1 MIKVCY
7 SELDGPK
14 GLSLRLEAAG
24 HAGYAPAGQDI
35 VCAGASTLMQALVYL
50 LAGEES
56 ARSDAWDEPE
66 GPRLAVAAQA
76 PVAPWVQGAFEL
88 AKAGFTLLAERYP
101 DNLRFAD
108 VSRSGQQSMMDLQLF
123 AEGEAAPALSPE
135 QSRQAVAAGTLK
147 PEAPAA
153 QPEAPRQTP
162 AEPEPQP
169 EEEPDASSEEADSS
183 IESGDASASSSEA
196 AASSKPAA
204 HSTASSHAAS
214 SKPAAHSAASS
225 HAASS
230 SHSAASSHAASSH
243 AASSHAASSS
253 TSASSGSS
261 HTTETTDAKINAYV
275 RRLRNLQKRSSKK
288 LYQTASSAYSEYMEH
303 PVEERNLAL
312 KVSIVLGKTME
323 LTKLQNECDKEFK
336 EIVTEL
342 RQYLRENGYD
352 QSIADAAEKEY
363 KEEKDAMIKELT
375 NVTYSQVTGKGEG
388 AKWLQEHADMGQ

>member
-1 MIKVCY
+1 
-7 SELDGPK
+7 
-14 GLSLRLEAAG
+14 
-24 HAGYAPAGQDI
+24 
-35 VCAGASTLMQALVYL
+35 MQKHTKQLIA
-50 LAGEES
+50 
-56 ARSDAWDEPE
+56 
-66 GPRLAVAAQA
+66 AVALLLIAAVPLALHIANADPTDEAVASAAASSSEAQA
-76 PVAPWVQGAFEL
+76 
-88 AKAGFTLLAERYP
+88 
-101 DNLRFAD
+101 
-108 VSRSGQQSMMDLQLF
+108 
-123 AEGEAAPALSPE
+123 
-135 QSRQAVAAGTLK
+135 
-147 PEAPAA
+147 EAPVSSSAA
-153 QPEAPRQTP
+153 SAADSTS
-162 AEPEPQP
+162 EPEPQP
-169 EEEPDASSEEADSS
+169 EEEPDASSEEVDSS
-183 IESGDASASSSEA
+183 AESGDASASSSEA
-196 AASSKPAA
+196 
-204 HSTASSHAAS
+204 AAS

-230 SHSAASSHAASSH
+230 SHSAASSHAASS
-243 AASSHAASSS
+243 SHSASSS

-261 HTTETTDAKINAYV
+261 HTTETTDAKVNAYV

-323 LTKLQNECDKEFK
+323 LTKLQSECDKEFK

-388 AKWLQEHADMGQ
+388 GKWLQEHADMGQ

>member
-1 MIKVCY
+1 
-7 SELDGPK
+7 
-14 GLSLRLEAAG
+14 
-24 HAGYAPAGQDI
+24 
-35 VCAGASTLMQALVYL
+35 MQKHTKQLIA
-50 LAGEES
+50 
-56 ARSDAWDEPE
+56 
-66 GPRLAVAAQA
+66 AVA
-76 PVAPWVQGAFEL
+76 
-88 AKAGFTLLAERYP
+88 LL
-101 DNLRFAD
+101 L
-108 VSRSGQQSMMDLQLF
+108 
-123 AEGEAAPALSPE
+123 
-135 QSRQAVAAGTLK
+135 VAAVPLGLHIANADPTD
-147 PEAPAA
+147 EVTVSAA
-153 QPEAPRQTP
+153 ASSSEEQAEVPVSSSA
-162 AEPEPQP
+162 ASAADSISEPEPQP

-183 IESGDASASSSEA
+183 AESGDASASSSEA
-196 AASSKPAA
+196 VASSKPAA
-204 HSTASSHAAS
+204 HSASSSHAAS

-230 SHSAASSHAASSH
+230 SHSAASSHAASS
-243 AASSHAASSS
+243 SSSSS
-253 TSASSGSS
+253 TSALSGSS

-323 LTKLQNECDKEFK
+323 LTKLQSECDKEFK

-388 AKWLQEHADMGQ
+388 GKWLQEHADMGQ

>member
-1 MIKVCY
+1 
-7 SELDGPK
+7 
-14 GLSLRLEAAG
+14 
-24 HAGYAPAGQDI
+24 
-35 VCAGASTLMQALVYL
+35 MQKHTKQLIA
-50 LAGEES
+50 
-56 ARSDAWDEPE
+56 
-66 GPRLAVAAQA
+66 AVALLLIAAVPLALHIANADPTDEVTASVAASSSEAQA
-76 PVAPWVQGAFEL
+76 
-88 AKAGFTLLAERYP
+88 
-101 DNLRFAD
+101 
-108 VSRSGQQSMMDLQLF
+108 
-123 AEGEAAPALSPE
+123 
-135 QSRQAVAAGTLK
+135 
-147 PEAPAA
+147 EAPASSTA
-153 QPEAPRQTP
+153 SAADSTS
-162 AEPEPQP
+162 EPEPQP

-183 IESGDASASSSEA
+183 VESGDASASSSEA

-204 HSTASSHAAS
+204 HSAASSHAAS

-230 SHSAASSHAASSH
+230 SHSAASSHAASS
-243 AASSHAASSS
+243 SSSSS
-253 TSASSGSS
+253 TSALSGSS
-261 HTTETTDAKINAYV
+261 HTTETTDAKVNAYV

-323 LTKLQNECDKEFK
+323 LTKLQSECDKEFK

-388 AKWLQEHADMGQ
+388 GKWLQEHADMGQ

>member
-1 MIKVCY
+1 
-7 SELDGPK
+7 
-14 GLSLRLEAAG
+14 
-24 HAGYAPAGQDI
+24 
-35 VCAGASTLMQALVYL
+35 MQKHTKQLIA
-50 LAGEES
+50 
-56 ARSDAWDEPE
+56 
-66 GPRLAVAAQA
+66 AVALLLIAAVPLALHIANADPTDEVTASAAASSSEEQA
-76 PVAPWVQGAFEL
+76 EVPASSSA
-88 AKAGFTLLAERYP
+88 ASA
-101 DNLRFAD
+101 AD
-108 VSRSGQQSMMDLQLF
+108 STS
-123 AEGEAAPALSPE
+123 
-135 QSRQAVAAGTLK
+135 
-147 PEAPAA
+147 
-153 QPEAPRQTP
+153 
-162 AEPEPQP
+162 EPEPQP

-183 IESGDASASSSEA
+183 AESGDASASSSEA
-196 AASSKPAA
+196 AASSKPA
-204 HSTASSHAAS
+204 SSHAAS
-214 SKPAAHSAASS
+214 SKP
-225 HAASS
+225 AASS
-230 SHSAASSHAASSH
+230 SHSAASSHAASS
-243 AASSHAASSS
+243 SHSASSS

-261 HTTETTDAKINAYV
+261 HTTETTDAKVNAYV

-388 AKWLQEHADMGQ
+388 GKWLEEHADMGQ

>member
-1 MIKVCY
+1 MQKHTKQLIAALALLLIAAVPLALHIANADSTDETVASAAASS
-7 SELDGPK
+7 SE
-14 GLSLRLEAAG
+14 
-24 HAGYAPAGQDI
+24 
-35 VCAGASTLMQALVYL
+35 
-50 LAGEES
+50 
-56 ARSDAWDEPE
+56 
-66 GPRLAVAAQA
+66 AQA
-76 PVAPWVQGAFEL
+76 
-88 AKAGFTLLAERYP
+88 
-101 DNLRFAD
+101 
-108 VSRSGQQSMMDLQLF
+108 
-123 AEGEAAPALSPE
+123 
-135 QSRQAVAAGTLK
+135 
-147 PEAPAA
+147 EAPVSSSAA
-153 QPEAPRQTP
+153 SAADSTS
-162 AEPEPQP
+162 EPEPQP

-183 IESGDASASSSEA
+183 AESGDASASSSEA
-196 AASSKPAA
+196 AASSA
-204 HSTASSHAAS
+204 ASSHAAS

-230 SHSAASSHAASSH
+230 SHSAASSHAASS
-243 AASSHAASSS
+243 SSSSS

-261 HTTETTDAKINAYV
+261 HTTETTDAKVNAYV

-323 LTKLQNECDKEFK
+323 LTKLQSECDKEFK

>member
-1 MIKVCY
+1 
-7 SELDGPK
+7 
-14 GLSLRLEAAG
+14 
-24 HAGYAPAGQDI
+24 
-35 VCAGASTLMQALVYL
+35 MQKHTKQLIA
-50 LAGEES
+50 
-56 ARSDAWDEPE
+56 
-66 GPRLAVAAQA
+66 AVALLLIAA
-76 PVAPWVQGAFEL
+76 VPL
-88 AKAGFTLLAERYP
+88 ALHIA
-101 DNLRFAD
+101 NAD
-108 VSRSGQQSMMDLQLF
+108 PTD
-123 AEGEAAPALSPE
+123 E
-135 QSRQAVAAGTLK
+135 AVASAAASSSEEQA
-147 PEAPAA
+147 EAPASSA
-153 QPEAPRQTP
+153 ASAAASTG
-162 AEPEPQP
+162 EPEPQP

-183 IESGDASASSSEA
+183 AESGDASASSSEA

-204 HSTASSHAAS
+204 HSAASSHAAS
-214 SKPAAHSAASS
+214 SKSAAHSAASS
-225 HAASS
+225 HASSS
-230 SHSAASSHAASSH
+230 SHSAASSH
-243 AASSHAASSS
+243 ASSHAASSS

-261 HTTETTDAKINAYV
+261 HTTETTDAKVNAYV

-323 LTKLQNECDKEFK
+323 LTKLQSECDKEFK

-388 AKWLQEHADMGQ
+388 GKWLQEHADMGQ

>member
-1 MIKVCY
+1 
-7 SELDGPK
+7 
-14 GLSLRLEAAG
+14 
-24 HAGYAPAGQDI
+24 
-35 VCAGASTLMQALVYL
+35 MQKHTKQLIA
-50 LAGEES
+50 
-56 ARSDAWDEPE
+56 
-66 GPRLAVAAQA
+66 AVALLLIAAVPLALHIANADSTDETVASAAASSSEEQAEA
-76 PVAPWVQGAFEL
+76 PVSSSAAS
-88 AKAGFTLLAERYP
+88 A
-101 DNLRFAD
+101 AD
-108 VSRSGQQSMMDLQLF
+108 STS
-123 AEGEAAPALSPE
+123 
-135 QSRQAVAAGTLK
+135 
-147 PEAPAA
+147 
-153 QPEAPRQTP
+153 
-162 AEPEPQP
+162 EPEPQP

-183 IESGDASASSSEA
+183 AESGDASASSSEA
-196 AASSKPAA
+196 AASSA
-204 HSTASSHAAS
+204 ASSHAAS

-230 SHSAASSHAASSH
+230 SHSAASSHAASS
-243 AASSHAASSS
+243 SSSSS
-253 TSASSGSS
+253 TSALSGSS

-323 LTKLQNECDKEFK
+323 LTKLQSECDKEFK

-388 AKWLQEHADMGQ
+388 GKWLEEHADMGQ

>member
-1 MIKVCY
+1 
-7 SELDGPK
+7 
-14 GLSLRLEAAG
+14 
-24 HAGYAPAGQDI
+24 
-35 VCAGASTLMQALVYL
+35 MQKHTKQLIA
-50 LAGEES
+50 
-56 ARSDAWDEPE
+56 
-66 GPRLAVAAQA
+66 AVALLLIAAVPLALHIANADPTDEVTASVAASSSEAQA
-76 PVAPWVQGAFEL
+76 
-88 AKAGFTLLAERYP
+88 
-101 DNLRFAD
+101 
-108 VSRSGQQSMMDLQLF
+108 
-123 AEGEAAPALSPE
+123 
-135 QSRQAVAAGTLK
+135 
-147 PEAPAA
+147 EAPASSA
-153 QPEAPRQTP
+153 ASVAASTSV
-162 AEPEPQP
+162 PEPQP

-183 IESGDASASSSEA
+183 AESGDASASSSEA
-196 AASSKPAA
+196 AASSA
-204 HSTASSHAAS
+204 ASSHAAS

-230 SHSAASSHAASSH
+230 HASSSSHSAASSHAASS
-243 AASSHAASSS
+243 SSSSS

-323 LTKLQNECDKEFK
+323 LTKLQSECDKEFK

-388 AKWLQEHADMGQ
+388 GKWLQEHADMGQ

>member
-1 MIKVCY
+1 MQKHTKQLIAAVVLLLVVAVPLALHIANADPTDEVTASAAASS
-7 SELDGPK
+7 SEEQAEVPV
-14 GLSLRLEAAG
+14 SSSAAS
-24 HAGYAPAGQDI
+24 AAD
-35 VCAGASTLMQALVYL
+35 ST
-50 LAGEES
+50 S
-56 ARSDAWDEPE
+56 
-66 GPRLAVAAQA
+66 
-76 PVAPWVQGAFEL
+76 
-88 AKAGFTLLAERYP
+88 
-101 DNLRFAD
+101 
-108 VSRSGQQSMMDLQLF
+108 
-123 AEGEAAPALSPE
+123 
-135 QSRQAVAAGTLK
+135 
-147 PEAPAA
+147 
-153 QPEAPRQTP
+153 
-162 AEPEPQP
+162 EPEPQP

-183 IESGDASASSSEA
+183 AESGDASASSSEA
-196 AASSKPAA
+196 TASSA
-204 HSTASSHAAS
+204 ASSHAAS

-230 SHSAASSHAASSH
+230 SHSAASSHASSSH

-261 HTTETTDAKINAYV
+261 HTTETTDAKVNAYV

-323 LTKLQNECDKEFK
+323 LTKLQSECDKEFK

-388 AKWLQEHADMGQ
+388 GKWLQEHADMGQ

>member
-1 MIKVCY
+1 
-7 SELDGPK
+7 
-14 GLSLRLEAAG
+14 
-24 HAGYAPAGQDI
+24 
-35 VCAGASTLMQALVYL
+35 MQKHTKQLIA
-50 LAGEES
+50 
-56 ARSDAWDEPE
+56 
-66 GPRLAVAAQA
+66 AVA
-76 PVAPWVQGAFEL
+76 
-88 AKAGFTLLAERYP
+88 LL
-101 DNLRFAD
+101 L
-108 VSRSGQQSMMDLQLF
+108 
-123 AEGEAAPALSPE
+123 
-135 QSRQAVAAGTLK
+135 VAAVPLALHIANADSTD
-147 PEAPAA
+147 ETVASAAASSSEEQAEVPASSA
-153 QPEAPRQTP
+153 ASAADSTS
-162 AEPEPQP
+162 EPEPQP

-183 IESGDASASSSEA
+183 AESGDASASSSEA
-196 AASSKPAA
+196 AASSA
-204 HSTASSHAAS
+204 ASSHAAS

-230 SHSAASSHAASSH
+230 SHSAASSHAASSS
-243 AASSHAASSS
+243 SSHSA
-253 TSASSGSS
+253 SASSGSS

-323 LTKLQNECDKEFK
+323 LTKLQSECDKEFK

-342 RQYLRENGYD
+342 RHYLRENGYD

-388 AKWLQEHADMGQ
+388 GKWLQEHADMGQ

>member
-1 MIKVCY
+1 
-7 SELDGPK
+7 
-14 GLSLRLEAAG
+14 
-24 HAGYAPAGQDI
+24 
-35 VCAGASTLMQALVYL
+35 MQKHTKQLIA
-50 LAGEES
+50 
-56 ARSDAWDEPE
+56 
-66 GPRLAVAAQA
+66 AVALLLIAAVPLALHIANADSTDEVTASVAASSSEAQA
-76 PVAPWVQGAFEL
+76 
-88 AKAGFTLLAERYP
+88 
-101 DNLRFAD
+101 
-108 VSRSGQQSMMDLQLF
+108 
-123 AEGEAAPALSPE
+123 
-135 QSRQAVAAGTLK
+135 
-147 PEAPAA
+147 EAPVSSSAA
-153 QPEAPRQTP
+153 SAADSTS
-162 AEPEPQP
+162 EPEPQP

-183 IESGDASASSSEA
+183 AESGDASASSSEA

-204 HSTASSHAAS
+204 HSASSSH
-214 SKPAAHSAASS
+214 AAHSAASS

-230 SHSAASSHAASSH
+230 SHSAASSHASSSH

-323 LTKLQNECDKEFK
+323 LTKLQSECDKEFK

-342 RQYLRENGYD
+342 RHYLRENGYD

-388 AKWLQEHADMGQ
+388 GKWLQEHADMGQ

>member
-1 MIKVCY
+1 
-7 SELDGPK
+7 
-14 GLSLRLEAAG
+14 
-24 HAGYAPAGQDI
+24 
-35 VCAGASTLMQALVYL
+35 MQKHTKQLIA
-50 LAGEES
+50 
-56 ARSDAWDEPE
+56 
-66 GPRLAVAAQA
+66 AVALLLVVAVPLALHIANADSTDETVASAAASSSEEQA
-76 PVAPWVQGAFEL
+76 EVPASSA
-88 AKAGFTLLAERYP
+88 ASA
-101 DNLRFAD
+101 AD
-108 VSRSGQQSMMDLQLF
+108 STS
-123 AEGEAAPALSPE
+123 
-135 QSRQAVAAGTLK
+135 
-147 PEAPAA
+147 
-153 QPEAPRQTP
+153 
-162 AEPEPQP
+162 EPEPQP

-183 IESGDASASSSEA
+183 AESGDASAFTSEA

-204 HSTASSHAAS
+204 HSASSSHAAS

-230 SHSAASSHAASSH
+230 SHSAASSHAASSS
-243 AASSHAASSS
+243 SSHSASV
-253 TSASSGSS
+253 SSGSS
-261 HTTETTDAKINAYV
+261 HTAETTDAKVNAYV

-323 LTKLQNECDKEFK
+323 LTKLQSECDKEFK

-388 AKWLQEHADMGQ
+388 GKWLQEHADMGQ

>member
-1 MIKVCY
+1 MQKHTKQLIAAVALLLIAAVPLALHIANADSTDETVASAAASS
-7 SELDGPK
+7 SEEQAEVPV
-14 GLSLRLEAAG
+14 SSAVSAA
-24 HAGYAPAGQDI
+24 
-35 VCAGASTLMQALVYL
+35 AST
-50 LAGEES
+50 S
-56 ARSDAWDEPE
+56 
-66 GPRLAVAAQA
+66 
-76 PVAPWVQGAFEL
+76 
-88 AKAGFTLLAERYP
+88 
-101 DNLRFAD
+101 
-108 VSRSGQQSMMDLQLF
+108 
-123 AEGEAAPALSPE
+123 
-135 QSRQAVAAGTLK
+135 
-147 PEAPAA
+147 
-153 QPEAPRQTP
+153 
-162 AEPEPQP
+162 EPEPQP

-183 IESGDASASSSEA
+183 AESGDASASSSEA

-204 HSTASSHAAS
+204 HSAASSHAAS

-230 SHSAASSHAASSH
+230 SHSAASSHAASS
-243 AASSHAASSS
+243 SSS
-253 TSASSGSS
+253 TSALSGSS
-261 HTTETTDAKINAYV
+261 HTTETTDAKVNAYV

-323 LTKLQNECDKEFK
+323 LTKLQSECDKEFQ

-388 AKWLQEHADMGQ
+388 GKWLQEHADMGQ

>member
-1 MIKVCY
+1 
-7 SELDGPK
+7 
-14 GLSLRLEAAG
+14 
-24 HAGYAPAGQDI
+24 
-35 VCAGASTLMQALVYL
+35 MQKHTKQLIA
-50 LAGEES
+50 
-56 ARSDAWDEPE
+56 
-66 GPRLAVAAQA
+66 AVALLLIAAVPLGLHIANADSTDKTVASAAASSSEAQA
-76 PVAPWVQGAFEL
+76 
-88 AKAGFTLLAERYP
+88 
-101 DNLRFAD
+101 
-108 VSRSGQQSMMDLQLF
+108 
-123 AEGEAAPALSPE
+123 
-135 QSRQAVAAGTLK
+135 
-147 PEAPAA
+147 EAPVSSSAA
-153 QPEAPRQTP
+153 SAADSTS
-162 AEPEPQP
+162 EPEPQP

-183 IESGDASASSSEA
+183 VESGDASASSSEA
-196 AASSKPAA
+196 AASSKP
-204 HSTASSHAAS
+204 ASSHAAS

-230 SHSAASSHAASSH
+230 SHSAASSHAASS
-243 AASSHAASSS
+243 SSSSS

-261 HTTETTDAKINAYV
+261 HTTETTDAKVNAYV

-323 LTKLQNECDKEFK
+323 LTKLQSECDKEFK

-388 AKWLQEHADMGQ
+388 GKWLQEHADMGQ

>member
-1 MIKVCY
+1 
-7 SELDGPK
+7 
-14 GLSLRLEAAG
+14 
-24 HAGYAPAGQDI
+24 
-35 VCAGASTLMQALVYL
+35 MQKHTKQLIA
-50 LAGEES
+50 
-56 ARSDAWDEPE
+56 
-66 GPRLAVAAQA
+66 AVALLLIAAVPLALHIANADPTDEVTASAAASSSEEQA
-76 PVAPWVQGAFEL
+76 EVPASSA
-88 AKAGFTLLAERYP
+88 ASA
-101 DNLRFAD
+101 AD
-108 VSRSGQQSMMDLQLF
+108 STR
-123 AEGEAAPALSPE
+123 
-135 QSRQAVAAGTLK
+135 
-147 PEAPAA
+147 
-153 QPEAPRQTP
+153 
-162 AEPEPQP
+162 EPEPQP

-183 IESGDASASSSEA
+183 AESGDASASSSEA

-204 HSTASSHAAS
+204 HSAASSHAAS

-230 SHSAASSHAASSH
+230 SHSAASSHAASS
-243 AASSHAASSS
+243 SSSSS
-253 TSASSGSS
+253 TSALSGSS
-261 HTTETTDAKINAYV
+261 HTTETTDAKVNAYV

-323 LTKLQNECDKEFK
+323 LTKLQSECDKEFK

-363 KEEKDAMIKELT
+363 KEEKDAMVKELT

-388 AKWLQEHADMGQ
+388 GKWLQEHADMGQ

>member
-1 MIKVCY
+1 
-7 SELDGPK
+7 
-14 GLSLRLEAAG
+14 
-24 HAGYAPAGQDI
+24 
-35 VCAGASTLMQALVYL
+35 MQKHTKQLIA
-50 LAGEES
+50 
-56 ARSDAWDEPE
+56 
-66 GPRLAVAAQA
+66 AVA
-76 PVAPWVQGAFEL
+76 
-88 AKAGFTLLAERYP
+88 LL
-101 DNLRFAD
+101 L
-108 VSRSGQQSMMDLQLF
+108 
-123 AEGEAAPALSPE
+123 
-135 QSRQAVAAGTLK
+135 VAAVPLGLHIANADPTD
-147 PEAPAA
+147 EVTVSAA
-153 QPEAPRQTP
+153 ASSSEEQAEVPVSSSAASAADSTS
-162 AEPEPQP
+162 EPEPQP

-183 IESGDASASSSEA
+183 AESGDASASSSEA
-196 AASSKPAA
+196 VASSKPAA
-204 HSTASSHAAS
+204 HSASSSHAAS

-230 SHSAASSHAASSH
+230 SHSAASSHAASS
-243 AASSHAASSS
+243 SSS
-253 TSASSGSS
+253 TSALSGSS

-323 LTKLQNECDKEFK
+323 LTKLQSECDKEFK

-388 AKWLQEHADMGQ
+388 GKWLQEHADMGQ

>member
-1 MIKVCY
+1 
-7 SELDGPK
+7 
-14 GLSLRLEAAG
+14 
-24 HAGYAPAGQDI
+24 
-35 VCAGASTLMQALVYL
+35 MQKHTKQLIA
-50 LAGEES
+50 
-56 ARSDAWDEPE
+56 
-66 GPRLAVAAQA
+66 AVALLLIAAVPLALHIANADSTDETVASAAASSSEAQA
-76 PVAPWVQGAFEL
+76 
-88 AKAGFTLLAERYP
+88 
-101 DNLRFAD
+101 
-108 VSRSGQQSMMDLQLF
+108 
-123 AEGEAAPALSPE
+123 
-135 QSRQAVAAGTLK
+135 
-147 PEAPAA
+147 EAPVSSSAA
-153 QPEAPRQTP
+153 SAADSTS
-162 AEPEPQP
+162 EPEPQP

-183 IESGDASASSSEA
+183 AESGDASASSSEA
-196 AASSKPAA
+196 AASS
-204 HSTASSHAAS
+204 TASSHAAS
-214 SKPAAHSAASS
+214 STPAAHSTASS

-230 SHSAASSHAASSH
+230 SHSAASSHASSSH

-323 LTKLQNECDKEFK
+323 LTKLQSECDKEFK

-342 RQYLRENGYD
+342 RHYLRENGYD

-388 AKWLQEHADMGQ
+388 GKWLQEHADMGQ

>member
-1 MIKVCY
+1 MQKHTKQLIAALALLLVAAVPLGLHIANADPTDEVPASAAASS
-7 SELDGPK
+7 SEEQAEVPV
-14 GLSLRLEAAG
+14 SSAAS
-24 HAGYAPAGQDI
+24 AA
-35 VCAGASTLMQALVYL
+35 ASTSV
-50 LAGEES
+50 
-56 ARSDAWDEPE
+56 
-66 GPRLAVAAQA
+66 
-76 PVAPWVQGAFEL
+76 
-88 AKAGFTLLAERYP
+88 
-101 DNLRFAD
+101 
-108 VSRSGQQSMMDLQLF
+108 
-123 AEGEAAPALSPE
+123 
-135 QSRQAVAAGTLK
+135 
-147 PEAPAA
+147 
-153 QPEAPRQTP
+153 
-162 AEPEPQP
+162 PEPQP

-183 IESGDASASSSEA
+183 VESGDASASSSETT
-196 AASSKPAA
+196 ASSA
-204 HSTASSHAAS
+204 ASSHAAS

-323 LTKLQNECDKEFK
+323 LTKLQSECDKEFK

-388 AKWLQEHADMGQ
+388 GKWLQEHADMGQ

>member
-1 MIKVCY
+1 MQKNTKQVIAAVVLLLIAAVPLGLHIANADPTEEVTASAAASS
-7 SELDGPK
+7 SEAQAEVPV
-14 GLSLRLEAAG
+14 SSSAAS
-24 HAGYAPAGQDI
+24 AA
-35 VCAGASTLMQALVYL
+35 AST
-50 LAGEES
+50 S
-56 ARSDAWDEPE
+56 
-66 GPRLAVAAQA
+66 
-76 PVAPWVQGAFEL
+76 
-88 AKAGFTLLAERYP
+88 
-101 DNLRFAD
+101 
-108 VSRSGQQSMMDLQLF
+108 
-123 AEGEAAPALSPE
+123 
-135 QSRQAVAAGTLK
+135 
-147 PEAPAA
+147 
-153 QPEAPRQTP
+153 
-162 AEPEPQP
+162 EPEPQP

-196 AASSKPAA
+196 AASSA
-204 HSTASSHAAS
+204 ASSHAAS
-214 SKPAAHSAASS
+214 SKSAAHAAASS
-225 HAASS
+225 HASSS
-230 SHSAASSHAASSH
+230 SHSAASSHAASS
-243 AASSHAASSS
+243 SSSSS

-261 HTTETTDAKINAYV
+261 HTTETTDAKVNAYV

-323 LTKLQNECDKEFK
+323 LTKLQSECDKEFK

-388 AKWLQEHADMGQ
+388 GKWLQEHADMGQ

>member
-1 MIKVCY
+1 
-7 SELDGPK
+7 
-14 GLSLRLEAAG
+14 
-24 HAGYAPAGQDI
+24 
-35 VCAGASTLMQALVYL
+35 MQKHTKQLIA
-50 LAGEES
+50 
-56 ARSDAWDEPE
+56 
-66 GPRLAVAAQA
+66 AVA
-76 PVAPWVQGAFEL
+76 
-88 AKAGFTLLAERYP
+88 LL
-101 DNLRFAD
+101 L
-108 VSRSGQQSMMDLQLF
+108 
-123 AEGEAAPALSPE
+123 
-135 QSRQAVAAGTLK
+135 VAAVPLGLHIANADPTD
-147 PEAPAA
+147 EVTVSAA
-153 QPEAPRQTP
+153 ASSSEEQAEVPVSSSAASAADSTS
-162 AEPEPQP
+162 EPEPQP

-183 IESGDASASSSEA
+183 AESGDASASSSEA

-204 HSTASSHAAS
+204 HSASSSHAAS

-230 SHSAASSHAASSH
+230 SHSAASSHAASP
-243 AASSHAASSS
+243 S

-261 HTTETTDAKINAYV
+261 HTTETTDAKVNAYV

-323 LTKLQNECDKEFK
+323 LTKLQSECDKEFK

-388 AKWLQEHADMGQ
+388 GKWLEEHADMGQ

>member
-1 MIKVCY
+1 MQKHTKQLIAAVALLLIAAVPLALHIANADSTDETVASAAASS
-7 SELDGPK
+7 SEAQA
-14 GLSLRLEAAG
+14 EAPVSSSA
-24 HAGYAPAGQDI
+24 ASAA
-35 VCAGASTLMQALVYL
+35 AST
-50 LAGEES
+50 S
-56 ARSDAWDEPE
+56 
-66 GPRLAVAAQA
+66 
-76 PVAPWVQGAFEL
+76 
-88 AKAGFTLLAERYP
+88 
-101 DNLRFAD
+101 
-108 VSRSGQQSMMDLQLF
+108 
-123 AEGEAAPALSPE
+123 
-135 QSRQAVAAGTLK
+135 
-147 PEAPAA
+147 
-153 QPEAPRQTP
+153 
-162 AEPEPQP
+162 EPEPQP

-183 IESGDASASSSEA
+183 AESGDASASSSEA
-196 AASSKPAA
+196 AASSAA
-204 HSTASSHAAS
+204 SNHVASSSHAT
-214 SKPAAHSAASS
+214 HSAASS

-230 SHSAASSHAASSH
+230 SHSAASSHAS
-243 AASSHAASSS
+243 SSHAASSS

-323 LTKLQNECDKEFK
+323 LTKLQSECDKEFK

-342 RQYLRENGYD
+342 RHYLRENGYD

-388 AKWLQEHADMGQ
+388 GKWLQEHADMGQ

>member
-1 MIKVCY
+1 
-7 SELDGPK
+7 
-14 GLSLRLEAAG
+14 
-24 HAGYAPAGQDI
+24 
-35 VCAGASTLMQALVYL
+35 MQKHTKQLIA
-50 LAGEES
+50 
-56 ARSDAWDEPE
+56 
-66 GPRLAVAAQA
+66 AVALLLIAAVPLALHIANADSTDEVTASAAASSSEAQA
-76 PVAPWVQGAFEL
+76 
-88 AKAGFTLLAERYP
+88 
-101 DNLRFAD
+101 
-108 VSRSGQQSMMDLQLF
+108 
-123 AEGEAAPALSPE
+123 
-135 QSRQAVAAGTLK
+135 
-147 PEAPAA
+147 EAPVSSSAA
-153 QPEAPRQTP
+153 SAADSTS
-162 AEPEPQP
+162 EPEPQP

-183 IESGDASASSSEA
+183 AESGDASASSSEA
-196 AASSKPAA
+196 AASSA
-204 HSTASSHAAS
+204 ASSHAAS

-230 SHSAASSHAASSH
+230 SHSAASSHASSSH

-261 HTTETTDAKINAYV
+261 HTTETTDAKVNAYV

-323 LTKLQNECDKEFK
+323 LTKLQSECDKEFK

-388 AKWLQEHADMGQ
+388 GKWLQEHADMGQ